1 MAFQAHNYVLDD
13 TLLLNTQATGSTTG
27 SAVVGSNGVTN
38 LVIDLG
44 QQARQYA
51 GLTGATD
58 TSSAAPYAEFDVVV
72 DWTGC
77 EIGTGDEIYY
87 VSVEGSMT
95 SNFSTTYNLH
105 KRTLGTSSDQPHD
118 TPNKGRLVMHCD
130 NVVLTNGA
138 DINVGDEYGTVYR
151 AMRYVRISV
160 FVSGTVTTGLAYK
173 AWLVPKQ

>member
-13 TLLLNTQATGSTTG
+13 TLLLNTQATGATTG
-27 SAVVGSNGVTN
+27 SVNGSNGVTD

-51 GLTGATD
+51 GMTGATD
-58 TSSAAPYAEFDVVV
+58 TSSSAAYAEFDVVV

-77 EIGTGDEIYY
+77 EIGTGDEVYY
-87 VSVEGSMT
+87 ISVDGAME

-105 KRTLGTSSDQPHD
+105 KRTLGNGGDQPHD

-130 NVVLTNGA
+130 NSVLVNGSDA
-138 DINVGDEYGTVYR
+138 NVGDAYGTVYR
-151 AMRYVRISV
+151 AMRYVRIRV
-160 FVSGTVTTGLAYK
+160 FVGGTVTTGLAYK
-173 AWLVPKQ
+173 AWMVPKQ